1 MQQNTRTK
9 DLSHVPSRKQNIE
22 NSKTKKQSRK
32 ESRRSYLPK
41 PGVDLTHTNKE
52 QLSKSISDKTEG
64 MDHKNA
70 LFQLLPPPLRKVQ
83 NKTNQKLIKQTKPS
97 QKTHHK
103 KSSRQHSR
111 QGKSYCS
118 MEQ

>member
-1 MQQNTRTK
+1 
-9 DLSHVPSRKQNIE
+9 
-22 NSKTKKQSRK
+22 
-32 ESRRSYLPK
+32 
-41 PGVDLTHTNKE
+41 
-52 QLSKSISDKTEG
+52 
-64 MDHKNA
+64 MDDKNA

-111 QGKSYCS
+111 QRKSYS
-118 MEQ
+118 PTLGLEQRKKNSQKTNENLLRNYSKQNKGYLPAKLENKK